1 MLLSKGVFALLGGK
15 PGVEVLQL
23 LRRDKSHITVKMD
36 VLQLRKLPA
45 QLIRGRADCIHDVT
59 DGLPQKIQRALF
71 SGNNALPVPLVY
83 IDAVQVVQ
91 LLITADGVHIGH
103 KALTG
108 AIAVLVQGIALPFG
122 KAVNNLGLL
131 IQAGNIE
138 RNRALHT
145 VQVIIQTAALYNK
158 EGSRDALE
166 MQCHAKLFLKDR
178 FDQADGL
185 LGVIQPQQTLVPFRN
200 DNAAHSRISFFFPR
214 F

>member
-1 MLLSKGVFALLGGK
+1 M
-15 PGVEVLQL
+15 
-23 LRRDKSHITVKMD
+23 
-36 VLQLRKLPA
+36 
-45 QLIRGRADCIHDVT
+45 
-59 DGLPQKIQRALF
+59 
-71 SGNNALPVPLVY
+71 
-83 IDAVQVVQ
+83 
-91 LLITADGVHIGH
+91 
-103 KALTG
+103 
-108 AIAVLVQGIALPFG
+108 QGIALPFG

-138 RNRALHT
+138 RNRALYT

>member
-1 MLLSKGVFALLGGK
+1 
-15 PGVEVLQL
+15 
-23 LRRDKSHITVKMD
+23 MD

-45 QLIRGRADCIHDVT
+45 QFIRGRADRIHDVA
-59 DGLPQKIQRALF
+59 DGLTQKIQRALF
-71 SGNNALPVPLVY
+71 SGNNALPVPLVN

-108 AIAVLVQGIALPFG
+108 AIAVLVQGIAFPFG
-122 KAVNNLGLL
+122 KAVYDLGLL

-138 RNRALHT
+138 RNGALHT
-145 VQVIIQTAALYNK
+145 VQVIIQTASLHNK

-178 FDQADGL
+178 FDKADGL
-185 LGVIQPQQTLVPFRN
+185 LGVIQPQQALVPFRN